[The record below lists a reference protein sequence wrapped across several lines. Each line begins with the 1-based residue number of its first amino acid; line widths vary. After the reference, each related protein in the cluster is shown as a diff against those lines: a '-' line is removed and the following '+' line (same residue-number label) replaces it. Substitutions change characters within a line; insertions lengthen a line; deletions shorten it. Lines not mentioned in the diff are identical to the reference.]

1 MDRIMKERTGVSTA
15 RQIFLEAIQP
25 MKRTERAGIVEC
37 VGRVLSTSILA
48 PRNVP
53 HYRRSA
59 MDGFAVRSMDIIGAS
74 PTNPVMLQVADEIE
88 EGACIR
94 VSTGAYVPDE
104 ADAVLMMEDTISIG
118 DMIEVRAQVHPGKNV
133 GDVGEDVRKNEI
145 IFNKGHLLRP
155 CDIAVLA
162 SLGIPEITVYSKPVV
177 AIVPT
182 GNDLLPLQDNEVPPP
197 GKTLDINS
205 LMIGLYV
212 TKWGA
217 EPRYC
222 EIVPEDRDLIRE
234 TVSRNLDADFIV
246 VSGGTSVGEKDYVPD
261 VVASLGKKL
270 VHGVG
275 LSPGKP
281 TALGI
286 IGDVPVLCM
295 PGYPAA
301 GLVAL
306 FAFGKPAILKKG
318 NIPEMPDI
326 TIKARLTGKIN
337 SREGYVSYARVILEG
352 DTTFPLARPLMTAGA
367 GILSSIAKSG
377 GFVIIPENVEGYEEG
392 NEVDV
397 VLIE

>member
-1 MDRIMKERTGVSTA
+1 MDSRIFKERSSVNEA
-15 RQIFLEAIQP
+15 RNRFLAAIRP
-25 MKRTERAGIVEC
+25 LEHTENITLNEG
-37 VGRVLSTSILA
+37 VGRVLATGVIA

-59 MDGFAVRSMDIIGAS
+59 MDGYSVRSADIMGAS
-74 PTNPVMLQVADEIE
+74 PTNPVILQIGGDIE
-88 EGACIR
+88 EGTCCP
-94 VSTGAYVPDE
+94 VSTGAYVPDD
-104 ADAVLMMEDTISIG
+104 ADAVLMTEDTVCIG
-118 DMIEVRAQVHPGKNV
+118 DMIEVRAQVHPGKNI
-133 GDVGEDVRKNEI
+133 GDIGEDVRKNEI

-155 CDIAVLA
+155 CDVAVLA
-162 SLGIPEITVYSKPVV
+162 SLGITEIKVYSRAVV
-177 AIVPT
+177 AIIPT
-182 GNDLLPLQDNEVPPP
+182 GNDLISLKDSKEVPPP

-212 TKWGA
+212 KQWGA
-217 EPRYC
+217 QPRYC
-222 EIVPEDRDLIRE
+222 SIVPEDRELIRE
-234 TVSRNLDADFIV
+234 AISDNMDADFIII
-246 VSGGTSVGEKDYVPD
+246 SGGTSVGEKDYVPD
-261 VVASLGKKL
+261 VLASMGEKL

-281 TALGI
+281 TSLGVI
-286 IGDVPVLCM
+286 REIPVLCV

-306 FAFGKPAILKKG
+306 FAFGKPAIRKKG
-318 NIPEMPDI
+318 SIPQIPDI
-326 TIKARLTGKIN
+326 TVKARLTGKIN

-352 DTTFPLARPLMTAGA
+352 NTARPLMTAGA
-367 GILSSIAKSG
+367 GILSSIAKSN

>member
-1 MDRIMKERTGVSTA
+1 MDNRIIKERSSVNEA
-15 RQIFLEAIQP
+15 KEKFLGTITPLERTDTIAID
-25 MKRTERAGIVEC
+25 EG
-37 VGRVLSTSILA
+37 VGRVLAISILA

-59 MDGFAVRSMDIIGAS
+59 MDGYAVRSTDILGAS
-74 PTNPVMLQVADEIE
+74 PTNPVMLLIQDEVNEGICCRMDT
-88 EGACIR
+88 GAC
-94 VSTGAYVPDE
+94 VPDA
-104 ADAVLMMEDTISIG
+104 ADGVLMEEDTIRIG
-118 DMIEVRAQVHPGKNV
+118 DMIEVRAQVHPGKNI
-133 GDVGEDVRKNEI
+133 GDIGEDVRQNEI
-145 IFNKGHLLRP
+145 IFYKGHLLRP

-162 SLGIPEITVYSKPVV
+162 SLGIREIRVYSRPLV
-177 AIVPT
+177 AIIPT
-182 GNDLLPLQDNEVPPP
+182 GNDLIPLESSREVPPP

-205 LMIGLYV
+205 LMIGLYAHQ
-212 TKWGA
+212 WGA
-217 EPRYC
+217 LPRYYA
-222 EIVPEDRDLIRE
+222 IVPEDRELIRKAISE
-234 TVSRNLDADFIV
+234 NMDADFIV
-246 VSGGTSVGEKDYVPD
+246 ISGGTSVGEKDYVPD
-261 VVASLGKKL
+261 VLASMGKQL

-306 FAFGKPAILKKG
+306 FAFGKPAIRKKG
-318 NIPEMPDI
+318 NIPQIPDI
-326 TIKARLTGKIN
+326 TVKARLTGKIN

-352 DTTFPLARPLMTAGA
+352 NTARPLMTAGA
-367 GILSSIAKSG
+367 GILSSIAKSN